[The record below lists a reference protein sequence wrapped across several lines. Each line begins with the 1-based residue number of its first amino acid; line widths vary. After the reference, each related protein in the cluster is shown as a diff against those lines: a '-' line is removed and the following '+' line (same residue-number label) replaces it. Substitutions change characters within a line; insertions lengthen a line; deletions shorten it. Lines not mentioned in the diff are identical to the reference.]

1 MDYLEIIGGSA
12 TCGGNVFVDRFCG
25 QKLGSAEAS
34 ATGTGKVCGMLQY
47 LQHINKYLFNEMNP
61 IFLKIFNFFRLFIS
75 IHSNI
80 YY

>member
-1 MDYLEIIGGSA
+1 MDYVEIIGGSA

-47 LQHINKYLFNEMNP
+47 QLQHINKYLFNEMNP
-61 IFLKIFNFFRLFIS
+61 IFLTICKFFQIVHLLS
-75 IHSNI
+75 Q
-80 YY
+80 

>member
-1 MDYLEIIGGSA
+1 MDYVEIIGGSA

-47 LQHINKYLFNEMNP
+47 HCYNILISTFLMKWTLF
-61 IFLKIFNFFRLFIS
+61 S
-75 IHSNI
+75 
-80 YY
+80 